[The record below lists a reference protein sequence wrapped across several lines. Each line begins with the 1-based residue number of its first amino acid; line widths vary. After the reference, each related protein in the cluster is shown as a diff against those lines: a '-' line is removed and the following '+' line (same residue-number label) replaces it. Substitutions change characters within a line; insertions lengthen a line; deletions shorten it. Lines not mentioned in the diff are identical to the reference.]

1 MQVYDPL
8 RGNQNYFK
16 KLKKDEMYI
25 QNLKVFIN
33 SKVRILLMNRS

>member
-1 MQVYDPL
+1 MQVYELL

-25 QNLKVFIN
+25 QNLKIFIN
-33 SKVRILLMNRS
+33 SKIKILLKTKS